1 MILITGATGH
11 LGKAT
16 INSLLNKGVPANEIT
31 ALVRDENKA
40 VEFKEKGVRIKIG
53 TYNDYESL
61 NNALQ
66 GVDKLMLISSNEMV
80 DRLVQHKNVINAA
93 KENGVKHIV
102 YTGIDIENFEQTVIP
117 YVSQIHKD
125 TADYLNKETGIPYT
139 LLNDTLYADMIA
151 LYAGENV
158 LESGIFFPAGDG
170 KSPFVARTEMGEAAA
185 VVLTTSG
192 HEYKEYAITANTA
205 YSFEEIAGM
214 LSEIAGKEVKYH
226 KPDLTTYIEELVKAG
241 VPKESASFL
250 AGFGTAIANGEFD
263 THRSDLEMLLGRKP
277 MELREFLY
285 VTYGKQGSEKP

>member
-40 VEFKEKGVRIKIG
+40 VELKEKGVLIKIG

-61 NNALQ
+61 KNALQ

-102 YTGIDIENFEQTVIP
+102 YTGIDIKSFEQTVIP

-125 TADYLNKETGIPYT
+125 TTDYLNEQTDIPYT

-151 LYAGENV
+151 LYSGENV
-158 LESGIFFPAGDG
+158 LETGIFFPAGDG

-185 VVLTTSG
+185 VVLTTPG
-192 HEYKEYAITANTA
+192 HEYKEYAIAANKA
-205 YSFEEIAGM
+205 YSFEEIADM

-241 VPKESASFL
+241 VPKENASFL
-250 AGFGTAIANGEFD
+250 AGFGTAIASSEFD
-263 THRSDLEMLLGRKP
+263 THRSDLETLLGRQP
-277 MELREFLY
+277 MGLKEFLY
-285 VTYGKQGSEKP
+285 VTYGK